1 MCWVQKFD
9 TSEIGRK
16 DVENFE
22 ILYWRRMEKI
32 NLNNRGRNEEVL
44 QRVKDNEYPIYNKRR
59 KER

>member
-1 MCWVQKFD
+1 LCWVQKFD

-32 NLNNRGRNEEVL
+32 NLNNRVRNEEVL

>member
-32 NLNNRGRNEEVL
+32 NLNNRVRNEEVL